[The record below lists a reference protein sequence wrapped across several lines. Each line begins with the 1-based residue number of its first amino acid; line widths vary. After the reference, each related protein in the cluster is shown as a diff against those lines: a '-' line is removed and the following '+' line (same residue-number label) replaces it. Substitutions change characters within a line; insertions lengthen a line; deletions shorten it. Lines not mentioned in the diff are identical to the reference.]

1 MTSVTGGARPG
12 YVDHVETWRIVA
24 TGSFLLGGLVLVLVG
39 MAQARD
45 RKGARHGD
53 VVRAAVVGL
62 AVVAVVAVLIAYVLP
77 SVVAWGVVAAAAIAV
92 VFITMV
98 D

>member
-1 MTSVTGGARPG
+1 M
-12 YVDHVETWRIVA
+12 ETWRIVA
-24 TGSFLLGGLVLVLVG
+24 AGSFVLGGLIMVLVG

-45 RKGARHGD
+45 RKNARGAD
-53 VVRAAVVGL
+53 VWRAGLVGL

-77 SVVAWGVVAAAAIAV
+77 SVAAWGIVAATAIAV
-92 VFITMV
+92 VFVTMM

>member
-1 MTSVTGGARPG
+1 M
-12 YVDHVETWRIVA
+12 ETWRIVA
-24 TGSFLLGGLVLVLVG
+24 TGSFVLGGLIMVLVG

-45 RKGARHGD
+45 RRHARTTD
-53 VVRAAVVGL
+53 VWRAGLVGL

-77 SVVAWGVVAAAAIAV
+77 SVAAWGVVAATAIAV
-92 VFITMV
+92 VFLTMM

>member
-1 MTSVTGGARPG
+1 M
-12 YVDHVETWRIVA
+12 ETWRIVA
-24 TGSFLLGGLVLVLVG
+24 TSAFLVGGLVMVLVG

-45 RKGARHGD
+45 RKGARRGD
-53 VVRAAVVGL
+53 VRRAALIGL

-77 SVVAWGVVAAAAIAV
+77 SVVAWGVVGATAIAV
-92 VFITMV
+92 VFITMW

>member
-1 MTSVTGGARPG
+1 M
-12 YVDHVETWRIVA
+12 ETWRIVA

-45 RKGARHGD
+45 RKGSRPAD
-53 VVRAAVVGL
+53 VKRAAFVGL
-62 AVVAVVAVLIAYVLP
+62 ALVGIVAVLVAYVLP
-77 SVVAWGVVAAAAIAV
+77 SVAAWGVVAATAIAV